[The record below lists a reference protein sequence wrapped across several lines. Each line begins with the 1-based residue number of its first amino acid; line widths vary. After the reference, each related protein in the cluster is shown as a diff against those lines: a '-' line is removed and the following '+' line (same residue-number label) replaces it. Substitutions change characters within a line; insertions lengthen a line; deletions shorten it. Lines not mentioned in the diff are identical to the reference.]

1 MSPSDIDYKEVLMR
15 APVGMCVSRDRVI
28 QFANPALE
36 DMFGYGAGALNG
48 VSFEWLYPSA
58 VEFTRTGH
66 RLLQVFD
73 QADAYSDERIMKR
86 REGELF
92 WCHTSGRSLVS
103 RNPHAAVIWVF
114 EDLSAK
120 RPVASGLTARER
132 EIAALIAE
140 GKTSKVIARQ
150 LNLSPRTVEMYR
162 ARLMTK
168 FAAKT
173 SAGLIHKLMSFSAA

>member
-15 APVGMCVSRDRVI
+15 APVGMCVSRNRVI

-36 DMFGYGAGALNG
+36 AMFRYGAGALDG
-48 VSFEWLYPSA
+48 ISFEPLYPTA
-58 VEFTRTGH
+58 AEFARTGR
-66 RLLQVFD
+66 RLLRLLG

-120 RPVASGLTARER
+120 RPVASGLSARER

-140 GKTSKVIARQ
+140 GKTSKVIAKQ
-150 LNLSPRTVEMYR
+150 LDLSPRTVEMYR
-162 ARLMTK
+162 ARLMAK
-168 FAAKT
+168 FAART
-173 SAGLIHKLMSFSAA
+173 SAGLVHKLMSFSAA

>member
-28 QFANPALE
+28 QFANTALE
-36 DMFGYGAGALNG
+36 GMFGYDAGALDG
-48 VSFEWLYPSA
+48 VSFELLYPSA
-58 VEFTRTGH
+58 AEFTRTGR
-66 RLLQVFD
+66 RLLGVLGET
-73 QADAYSDERIMKR
+73 DAYSDERIMKR
-86 REGELF
+86 RQGELF
-92 WCHTSGRSLVS
+92 WCHTAGRSLIS
-103 RNPHAAVIWVF
+103 RQPLAAVIWVF

-150 LNLSPRTVEMYR
+150 LDLSPRTVEMYR

-173 SAGLIHKLMSFSAA
+173 SAGLVHKLMSFSAA

>member
-1 MSPSDIDYKEVLMR
+1 MSPPDIDYKDVLMR
-15 APVGMCVSRDRVI
+15 APVGMCVSHNRVI
-28 QFANPALE
+28 QFANSALE
-36 DMFGYGAGALNG
+36 EMFGFAAGALDG
-48 VSFEWLYPSA
+48 VSFELLYPTVA
-58 VEFTRTGH
+58 EFTRTGR
-66 RLLQVFD
+66 RLLQLLG
-73 QADAYSDERIMKR
+73 QAGAYSDERIMKR

-92 WCHTSGRSLVS
+92 WCHTNGRSLVS
-103 RNPHAAVIWVF
+103 QDPHAAVIWVF

-132 EIAALIAE
+132 EVAAQIAE

-150 LNLSPRTVEMYR
+150 LGLSPRTVEMYR